1 MTTPTSLSLVPITS
15 GQPDDIDMN
24 LNSEIHAPAL
34 QLTSSAVGVTTAD
47 SPNNII
53 NNNNLTVAEDIIV
66 DREVTATALEPAL
79 EPALEQAAEPEQP
92 REGTT
97 LAPAPMPTRK
107 DRTLRE
113 FLEMMEEYAPI
124 IPDAVTD
131 YYLSLSGLS
140 TSDIRLKRLLAL
152 ATQKFIADIAADA
165 YQYSRIRQNSSN
177 AGGVPGGGGA
187 AGGAAG
193 IGAIGGASGGATTFR
208 PTARPGFGGAGGSG
222 GTAGRT
228 VLTME
233 DLGSAVGEYGVNTR
247 RPEFYR

>member
-1 MTTPTSLSLVPITS
+1 APPVPL
-15 GQPDDIDMN
+15 P
-24 LNSEIHAPAL
+24 
-34 QLTSSAVGVTTAD
+34 
-47 SPNNII
+47 
-53 NNNNLTVAEDIIV
+53 
-66 DREVTATALEPAL
+66 
-79 EPALEQAAEPEQP
+79 
-92 REGTT
+92 
-97 LAPAPMPTRK
+97 PTRK
-107 DRTLRE
+107 DVTLRE
-113 FLEMMEEYAPI
+113 FLSTMEDHAPI

-140 TSDIRLKRLLAL
+140 TSDVRLKRLLAL

-177 AGGVPGGGGA
+177 AAPGGGGGVA
-187 AGGAAG
+187 VPGVPAVGGG
-193 IGAIGGASGGATTFR
+193 SGGTQMK
-208 PTARPGFGGAGGSG
+208 PVARPGFGGAGGTG